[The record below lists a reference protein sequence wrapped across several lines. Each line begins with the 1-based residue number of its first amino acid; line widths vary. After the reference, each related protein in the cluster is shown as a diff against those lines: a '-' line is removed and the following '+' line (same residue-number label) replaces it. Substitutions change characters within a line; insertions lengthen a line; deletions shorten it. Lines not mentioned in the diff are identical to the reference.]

1 MGWSREGLSEVVTFK
16 LRLECGKG
24 AKLGG
29 LGVLLFQAEKRTHAK
44 ILRLKVGKGQIK

>member
-24 AKLGG
+24 ARLGS
-29 LGVLLFQAEKRTHAK
+29 LGVLLFQAEKKNPCKDPEVEGR
-44 ILRLKVGKGQIK
+44 